1 MSFRSFLGAATVF
14 ASTLAAFSAFSPSVA
29 AINEASAQ
37 QAGAASEG
45 GGRPPWLE
53 ATNAD
58 AKSDDSKKSDAKKS
72 DAKGDSK
79 SSDSKKAGKPVQV
92 GSFGDWGAFLA
103 QGAKDKTCYALATPK
118 ARAPAALKRDP
129 AYVFISNRPSEKV
142 RNEVSIIMGFAIKD
156 GGEAR
161 AEIGSANFDLVSKG
175 SNAWIKNPAEETQFI
190 EALKKGSKLV
200 VKAPSVKGN
209 VTVDSYSLAGIS
221 QALERVQKD
230 CP

>member
-14 ASTLAAFSAFSPSVA
+14 ASTFAAFSAFSPGIA
-29 AINEASAQ
+29 AIHAASAQ
-37 QAGAASEG
+37 QAGAASESG
-45 GGRPPWLE
+45 MSPWLE

-118 ARAPAALKRDP
+118 DRAPAALKRDP
-129 AYVFISNRPSEKV
+129 AYVSFLT
-142 RNEVSIIMGFAIKD
+142 D
-156 GGEAR
+156 R
-161 AEIGSANFDLVSKG
+161 AKRSVMRCRS
-175 SNAWIKNPAEETQFI
+175 SW
-190 EALKKGSKLV
+190 AL
-200 VKAPSVKGN
+200 
-209 VTVDSYSLAGIS
+209 
-221 QALERVQKD
+221 R
-230 CP
+230 